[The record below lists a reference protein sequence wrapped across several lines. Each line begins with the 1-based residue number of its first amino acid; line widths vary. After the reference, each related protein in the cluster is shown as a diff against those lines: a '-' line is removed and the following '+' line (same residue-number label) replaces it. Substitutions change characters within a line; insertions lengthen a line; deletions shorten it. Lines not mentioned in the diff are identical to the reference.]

1 MGANA
6 TTFVPAY
13 VSGEVLTAADLTV
26 TNSGIPVFADSTAR
40 AAAFGGSGEKVLAE
54 GQFAY
59 LESDNTTYYYD
70 SASWVAVGGGASIA
84 VFNET
89 QANGT
94 TGGAGATGSFQKRT
108 LNTTLVNNITGCS
121 IASSVITLPAG
132 TYNVIANQPFYA
144 SNKTISRFY
153 NTSDSASAING
164 TGVEIPSSQNN
175 LPLIG
180 AFTITASKN
189 FELQYQITSTAG
201 SSTLGLVFFSEPAI
215 FASISIIKVA

>member
-6 TTFVPAY
+6 QTAVP
-13 VSGEVLTAADLTV
+13 VFTSGQVLTAAQV
-26 TNSGIPVFADSTAR
+26 TQINTGVPVFADSTAR
-40 AAAFGGSGEKVLAE
+40 TAAFGGSGEKVLAE

-70 SASWVAVGGGASIA
+70 GAAWVAVGGGASIA

-108 LNTTLVNNITGCS
+108 LNTTLKNNITGCS

-144 SNKTISRFY
+144 TNKTISRFY
-153 NTSDSASAING
+153 NTSDSTSVIDG
-164 TGVEIPSSQNN
+164 TGVEIPGSQNN

-189 FELQYQITSTAG
+189 FELQYLITNTAG
-201 SSTLGLVFFSEPAI
+201 SSTLGLVFFTDPAI